1 MTHTLCLGGT
11 DYQTG
16 LCSLKCDICHMC
28 NIFNP
33 VNYNFRPILYFGH
46 IIRYQL
52 SGHVTYCDDFVTL
65 LLFESVTK

>member
-1 MTHTLCLGGT
+1 MTQSDCLKGT
-11 DYQTG
+11 DYQ
-16 LCSLKCDICHMC
+16 SMFNICHMC

-33 VNYNFRPILYFGH
+33 VFWSYYMIK
-46 IIRYQL
+46 YQL